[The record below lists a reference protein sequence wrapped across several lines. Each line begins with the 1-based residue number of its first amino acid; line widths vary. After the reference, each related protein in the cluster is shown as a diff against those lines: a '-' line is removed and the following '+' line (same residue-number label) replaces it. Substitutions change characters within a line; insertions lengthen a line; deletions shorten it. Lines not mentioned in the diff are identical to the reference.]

1 MNQTNKNAHYWNKK
15 EQKSIAAHN
24 HTVEMQQ
31 MYEDEIDDAIRRS
44 MIFDT
49 DFYHYVPLQK
59 SKMQVNLADCD
70 SVSAVLDARKRY
82 ESNIGVLNFASY
94 KNPGGMF
101 LAGSIA
107 QEECLCHESFLYNVL
122 SDSDFADYYA
132 WNNEHKNKA
141 LYLNR
146 AIWTPDVRFV
156 RGEDSAKCDVVT
168 CAAPNIGAAKQ
179 YCNVSNAENTKVLRD
194 RIRYVLDIFEY
205 QNVNV
210 PILGAWGAGVFGQD
224 ATEVATLF
232 KEALESGRY
241 SFDTVVFA
249 ILPGPNFDAFADV
262 FEGGNKDA

>member
-1 MNQTNKNAHYWNKK
+1 MTQNNNHYWNNRS
-15 EQKSIAAHN
+15 QKSKEAIE
-24 HTVEMQQ
+24 HTAKMQQ
-31 MYEDEIDDAIRRS
+31 QYEDEIDKAIRRS
-44 MIFDT
+44 IVFEPDFSYRQWDNAPTERKHIVLLDT
-49 DFYHYVPLQK
+49 
-59 SKMQVNLADCD
+59 D
-70 SVSAVLDARKRY
+70 SVSGIFAARANY
-82 ESNIGVLNFASY
+82 TGNIGVLNFASY

-122 SDSDFADYYA
+122 SDSDFTDYYT

-156 RGEDSAKCDVVT
+156 RGENSVECDVVT

-194 RIRYVLDIFEY
+194 RIRYVLDIFAY

-224 ATEVATLF
+224 AKEVAECF
-232 KEALESGRY
+232 KKQLESGRY
-241 SFDTVVFA
+241 QFEAVVFA
-249 ILPGPNFDAFADV
+249 ILPGPNFDAFEEV
-262 FEGGNKDA
+262 FKN